1 MPYSWIGYLFIA
13 NCAIAVVEYIYRTAQ
28 FHSFWVA
35 LPYIAIPILIGQ
47 YGLFHGFVLA
57 PSLFVASGVFTCINI
72 LFRIG
77 VTYYIN
83 ENLSLLN
90 WFGVLLLFSGVILLK
105 VKP

>member
-1 MPYSWIGYLFIA
+1 MPYYWAMYLVLA

-28 FHSFWVA
+28 FHSFWIA

-77 VTYYIN
+77 VTYYIG
-83 ENLSLLN
+83 EHLNLIN
-90 WFGVLLLFSGVILLK
+90 WLGVLLLFTSVILLK
-105 VKP
+105 VK